1 MKLCLQD
8 DVFLCTTD
16 GAKVA
21 VGLTQPQLG
30 GYDSYCHNQI
40 VGQGNA
46 RVLVQTSL
54 MLAPLYTLQMRCKPR
69 KTLLGVLS
77 SGQSTYSSLLMP
89 R

>member
-8 DVFLCTTD
+8 EVFLCTKD

-46 RVLVQTSL
+46 RVLV
-54 MLAPLYTLQMRCKPR
+54 
-69 KTLLGVLS
+69 
-77 SGQSTYSSLLMP
+77 
-89 R
+89 